1 MESPSEFAAY
11 LGYSVGWRAVRLM
24 PQRVAYRTFSG
35 IADQLWR
42 QQGSGVTQ
50 LQRNLGRVVP
60 DASQRELRELSRA
73 GMQSY
78 FRYWCDVF
86 RLPDQSR
93 RSILAT
99 FDLIGKQQLHE
110 ALAAGTGAIVVL
122 PHAGNWDHAGAYA
135 ALEFD
140 NLVSVAEDL
149 KPERLTSK
157 FLEFRESLGMEILTL
172 RKGQDVFGQLVDLV
186 GQNKVIALLGDRDLT
201 SSGVPVEFFGH
212 ATRMPAGPAAL
223 AHATGAPLFA
233 ATLWYDGPMAFASLS
248 RQIPVDL
255 AADRT
260 TAVRD
265 TTQRTAD
272 MLARGIAE
280 HPADWHML
288 QRLWLSDLDQSRL
301 KASKYDLPGET
312 GGQGAAAAGAGD

>member
-1 MESPSEFAAY
+1 MESPSEFASY
-11 LGYSVGWRAVRLM
+11 LAYSVGWRAVRLM

-35 IADQLWR
+35 IADQAWR
-42 QQGSGVTQ
+42 QQGSGAVQ
-50 LQRNLGRVVP
+50 LQRNLARVLP
-60 DASQRELRELSRA
+60 DTPERELRDLGRA

-93 RSILAT
+93 RTIQAS
-99 FDLIGKQQLHE
+99 FDLLGKQQLHD

-172 RKGQDVFGQLVDLV
+172 RKGEDVFGQLVELV

-201 SSGVPVEFFGH
+201 SSGVPVEFFGD

-233 ATLWYDGPMAFASLS
+233 ATLWYEGPMAMASIS
-248 RQIPVDL
+248 RQVPVDL
-255 AADRT
+255 SADRT
-260 TAVRD
+260 AAVRQ
-265 TTQRTAD
+265 TTQHVAD
-272 MLARGIAE
+272 MLAEGIAE
-280 HPADWHML
+280 HPVDWHML
-288 QRLWLSDLDQSRL
+288 QRLWLADLDQSRL
-301 KASKYDLPGET
+301 KASKYDLPDADPGADSGV
-312 GGQGAAAAGAGD
+312 GG